1 MTGETAHPACADAAA
16 PNAGAASRK
25 PECPAPPV
33 CDARAPNAA
42 AAYALGALPL
52 PARLDT
58 AQALRYL
65 RVRGQ
70 PDDALRALLQK
81 AEQALRAAAKPRAVT
96 LRAEKAALAP
106 YLQGDDILRHL
117 EGCGTCILLAC
128 TLGTEVDAA
137 QRAANAAD
145 MAYAVVLDAL
155 ASALAEQTA
164 DAAEQVL
171 RAAAQHEGLFLTGR
185 FSPGYG
191 DYPIA
196 LQNDLLRLTDA
207 PRRIGLCAT
216 DTHLLAP
223 RKSVTAVLGLAPH
236 PVTGWHAGCAH
247 CALREQCTD
256 RKEGKTCESN
266 F

>member
-1 MTGETAHPACADAAA
+1 MTGEMPRPARADAGAPTSVAA
-16 PNAGAASRK
+16 CGDAERR
-25 PECPAPPV
+25 APPV
-33 CDARAPNAA
+33 CTARGPSAGAA
-42 AAYALGALPL
+42 CALGALAL
-52 PARLDT
+52 PAQFDT

-65 RVRGQ
+65 RVSGA

-81 AEQALRAAAKPRAVT
+81 AEQALRAAAKPRAVS

-106 YLQGDDILRHL
+106 YLQGDDIRRHL
-117 EGCGTCILLAC
+117 EGCAACVLLAC
-128 TLGTEVDAA
+128 TLGAGVDAA

-155 ASALAEQTA
+155 ASALAEQIA
-164 DAAEQVL
+164 DAAEQAL
-171 RAAAQHEGLFLTGR
+171 RAAARQEGLFLTGR

-207 PRRIGLCAT
+207 PRKIGLCAT
-216 DTHLLAP
+216 DTHLLTP

-236 PVTGWHAGCAH
+236 PVTGQRAGCAH
-247 CALREQCTD
+247 CALREQCTY